1 MIKSHTQSWR
11 SAVVVDVVVFVVVV
25 VAGAITFAHGHDFQR
40 LSHDHRARQGV

>member
-25 VAGAITFAHGHDFQR
+25 VAGAITFAKGQDYQR
-40 LSHDHRARQGV
+40 LSHDHRAGQGV